1 LKEEPVLKRGK
12 ESSWLKMKMSFPHGA
27 SAESG
32 RPAIL
37 FLPDVLLHVAE
48 LNEGEL
54 LPGGLLDDSLG
65 SWFASTFISRWG
77 RLKNF

>member
-1 LKEEPVLKRGK
+1 MGQAPKVADPPFFF
-12 ESSWLKMKMSFPHGA
+12 S
-27 SAESG
+27 
-32 RPAIL
+32 
-37 FLPDVLLHVAE
+37 PDVLLHVAE

-54 LPGGLLDDSLG
+54 LPGGLLDDSLS